1 MIVVMRP
8 ERPPSVPPR
17 ASSTGCGGAGES
29 SVNLRCE
36 TAMSLLDILAS
47 TLGNSSQPNGQPGQP
62 GQPGQTGQAALIA
75 TALEFVNS
83 QPGGITGLIER
94 FQQHGAG
101 EIVQSWIG
109 HGENQ
114 PISPDTLN
122 NVLGHD
128 NVGALA
134 QKAGVSSDQ
143 LSGMLAAV
151 LPHVVDRATPNGEVP
166 PEGKLDLTGVLGSL
180 GGLAGLFGKSEEPK
194 QG

>member
-1 MIVVMRP
+1 
-8 ERPPSVPPR
+8 
-17 ASSTGCGGAGES
+17 
-29 SVNLRCE
+29 
-36 TAMSLLDILAS
+36 MSLLDILAS
-47 TLGNSSQPNGQPGQP
+47 SLGNSAQPNGQPGQP
-62 GQPGQTGQAALIA
+62 GQPGQTGQATLIA
-75 TALEFVNS
+75 AALEFVNS
-83 QPGGITGLIER
+83 QPGGIMGLIQR
-94 FQQHGAG
+94 FHEHGAG
-101 EIVQSWIG
+101 DIVQSWIG
-109 HGENQ
+109 TGENQ
-114 PISPDTLN
+114 PISPDTLT

-134 QKAGVSSDQ
+134 QKAGVSGDQ